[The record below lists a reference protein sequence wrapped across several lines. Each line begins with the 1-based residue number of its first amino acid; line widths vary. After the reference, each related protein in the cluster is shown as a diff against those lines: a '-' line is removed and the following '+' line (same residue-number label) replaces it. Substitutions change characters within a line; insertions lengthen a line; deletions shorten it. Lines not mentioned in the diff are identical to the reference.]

1 MTNKVKIITLLGFQY
16 SRWKQQSHGLILL
29 DAIESPSSI
38 YFPWASNSMWSVYGL
53 ISSPSTSILICDDQN
68 TLKACRLS
76 FARERKCG
84 WFVAWTPS
92 NPLGKSGFVI
102 IMQYCVRVHIVTYL
116 SLSFDLIW
124 FDSQALNILAADWW
138 LPFMCTCALR
148 VKLGIS
154 TGMQARWNAK
164 HPCCNL
170 AKAVEVSLNSF
181 IFTMKTL
188 SSNWLPI
195 NLSY

>member
-68 TLKACRLS
+68 TLKACRIS

-84 WFVAWTPS
+84 WFVAWTLS

-124 FDSQALNILAADWW
+124 FTSSQYTCRRLMTPIYVHFKLNWGLVQA
-138 LPFMCTCALR
+138 C
-148 VKLGIS
+148 KLVEMPS
-154 TGMQARWNAK
+154 TLVA
-164 HPCCNL
+164 
-170 AKAVEVSLNSF
+170 
-181 IFTMKTL
+181 T
-188 SSNWLPI
+188 
-195 NLSY
+195 